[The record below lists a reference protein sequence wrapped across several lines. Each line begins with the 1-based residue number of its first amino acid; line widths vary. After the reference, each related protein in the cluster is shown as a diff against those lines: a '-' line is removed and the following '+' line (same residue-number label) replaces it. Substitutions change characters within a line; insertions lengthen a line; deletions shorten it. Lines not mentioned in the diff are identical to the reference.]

1 MKVINSIVL
10 LIITV
15 TFLTACSKYSKI
27 ENSKDINYKLAKA
40 DEYYANKNYRK
51 AQTLYEGLFAA
62 YKGSEKF
69 EELYYRWANT
79 YYLLE
84 MYPEA
89 QNFYK
94 GFLETFPNSKYAEEV
109 DFQRAYSFYKQ
120 SPRIELEQV
129 NTIKAMGQLQTFINQ
144 HPNSSKIQLASET
157 IDLAREKLEVKDY
170 RAAKLFFDIGHFR
183 AASLAFAEITNNY
196 PESKKGDEYFNMVV
210 KSNYKFAKLS
220 ALEKQLERYEEVVN
234 SYQDF
239 QDRYPESKLLKDAEQ
254 YNNLSLSQIKE
265 IKNEQVTSSVKL

>member
-1 MKVINSIVL
+1 
-10 LIITV
+10 
-15 TFLTACSKYSKI
+15 
-27 ENSKDINYKLAKA
+27 
-40 DEYYANKNYRK
+40 
-51 AQTLYEGLFAA
+51 
-62 YKGSEKF
+62 
-69 EELYYRWANT
+69 
-79 YYLLE
+79 

-144 HPNSSKIQLASET
+144 HPNSSRVQLATET
-157 IDLAREKLEVKDY
+157 IDLARAKLEQKDY
-170 RAAKLFFDIGHFR
+170 RAAKLFFDIGHYR

-196 PESKKGDEYFNMVV
+196 PESTRGDEYFNMVV
-210 KSNYKFAKLS
+210 KANYRFAKLS
-220 ALEKQLERYEEVVN
+220 ALEKQLERYEAVVS
-234 SYQDF
+234 SYEDF

-265 IKNEQVTSSVKL
+265 IRNEQITSSVKL

>member
-1 MKVINSIVL
+1 MKLLRSL
-10 LIITV
+10 SLIIISALLLV
-15 TFLTACSKYSKI
+15 ACSKFSKI
-27 ENSKDINYKLAKA
+27 EKSKDINYQLQKA
-40 DEYYANKNYRK
+40 DEYYAKKSYRK
-51 AQTLYEGLFAA
+51 AQQLYETLFAA
-62 YKGSEKF
+62 YKGSDKF

-79 YYLLE
+79 YYFLE
-84 MYPEA
+84 MYLEA

-129 NTIKAMGQLQTFINQ
+129 NTIKAMNQLQTFINQ
-144 HPNSSKIQLASET
+144 HPNSDKIKLASET
-157 IDLAREKLEVKDY
+157 IDKAREKLEVKDY
-170 RAAKLFFDIGHFR
+170 RAALLFYNIGHFR
-183 AASLAFAEITNNY
+183 AASIAFGEITNNY
-196 PESKKGDEYFNMVV
+196 PESTKGDEYFNMVV
-210 KSNYKFAKLS
+210 KSNYRFAKLS
-220 ALEKQLERYEEVVN
+220 AIDKQLERYEAVVK

-265 IKNEQVTSSVKL
+265 ITNEQVTSSVKL